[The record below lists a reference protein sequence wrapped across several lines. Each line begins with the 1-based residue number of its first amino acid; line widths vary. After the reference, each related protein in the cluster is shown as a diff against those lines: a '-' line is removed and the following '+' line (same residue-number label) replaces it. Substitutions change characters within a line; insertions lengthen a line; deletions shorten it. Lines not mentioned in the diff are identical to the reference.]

1 MEFAVGLVSYRWV
14 ELELRPICHVNVA
27 PQLPDQVRLVEEK
40 PSCAFSDRP

>member
-14 ELELRPICHVNVA
+14 ELELRPICHVA